1 MSNTLWRALGD
12 GLIDDDDDDDDGDD
26 DDDDDDD
33 DNYDVDDDGE
43 KEEEEDDDD
52 EKVASW
58 KNMILP
64 NLKLYPMWEQ
74 NGQNQSPN
82 FWPTWLKTYRLGP
95 HMPI

>member
-12 GLIDDDDDDDDGDD
+12 GLIDDDDDDDD
-26 DDDDDDD
+26 
-33 DNYDVDDDGE
+33 DNYDVDNDGE
-43 KEEEEDDDD
+43 KEEEEEDD

>member
-12 GLIDDDDDDDDGDD
+12 GLIDDDDDDDD
-26 DDDDDDD
+26 
-33 DNYDVDDDGE
+33 DNYDVDNDGE
-43 KEEEEDDDD
+43 KEEEEDDD

-74 NGQNQSPN
+74 NG
-82 FWPTWLKTYRLGP
+82 
-95 HMPI
+95 

>member
-12 GLIDDDDDDDDGDD
+12 GLIDDDDDDDD
-26 DDDDDDD
+26 
-33 DNYDVDDDGE
+33 DNYDVDNDGE
-43 KEEEEDDDD
+43 KEEEEDDD